1 MRIRGYAVLVGVNAL
16 ALGLFALPAVHGKG
30 KAAAAQAPASS
41 KPAVPPASEACG
53 PTPGQLSEENLK
65 TITSELASNMTEI
78 RRQVAREVSEMDP
91 DRLARLEEVKA
102 AMASVQQEAQSNQK
116 EIEEQAREMAAQIA
130 PQVETEKVWI
140 DAGEENGWL
149 GVEISEV
156 TAEKAKELS
165 LPAIRGVLVTEVEAN
180 SPAAKA
186 GLKANDVIASY
197 ERQEIEGT
205 LQFRRMVRETP
216 PGRAIELQI
225 WREGKA
231 QKISVEVGNRTMTM
245 TRVMKD
251 VKPFVL
257 EMPQVE
263 LGLEMPRFEFG
274 ITPQLGVSAEDV
286 SGQLGS
292 YFGAPGDEGVLVREV
307 RPGTTAEKAGLKA
320 GDIIFKVDD
329 QPVKT
334 VNQLR
339 ERLRAKREQ
348 KTVAIGVIRK
358 GAQVSVNVELE
369 TPKPPEHTRISRRAA
384 L

>member
-1 MRIRGYAVLVGVNAL
+1 MRIRGYAVLVGANAL
-16 ALGLFALPAVHGKG
+16 ALTLFALPAVHGKG
-30 KAAAAQAPASS
+30 KAASAQTPASS
-41 KPAVPPASEACG
+41 KQATPAATEACG
-53 PTPGQLSEENLK
+53 PTQGQFSEENFK
-65 TITSELASNMTEI
+65 TITSELASNMAEI

-102 AMASVQQEAQSNQK
+102 AMASAQQEIQSNQK
-116 EIEEQAREMAAQIA
+116 EIEEQAREMAAQVG
-130 PQVETEKVWI
+130 PKVEVEKVWI
-140 DAGEENGWL
+140 DAGEESGWL

-156 TAEKAKELS
+156 TAEKAKELN

-197 ERQEIEGT
+197 ERQDIEGT

-216 PGRAIELQI
+216 PGRSIELQI
-225 WREGKA
+225 WREGKTE
-231 QKISVEVGNRTMTM
+231 KISVEVGNRTMTM
-245 TRVMKD
+245 TRGMKD
-251 VKPFVL
+251 MKPFVL
-257 EMPQVE
+257 EMPPMDQVM
-263 LGLEMPRFEFG
+263 EMPRFEFG

-307 RPGTTAEKAGLKA
+307 RPETPAEKAGLKA

-348 KTVAIGVIRK
+348 KTVAIGIIRK
-358 GAQVSVNVELE
+358 GAQVSVNVELQ
-369 TPKPPEHTRISRRAA
+369 TPKPAEHTRIARRAA